1 MDTSQGRKQMSSRRM
16 LALLSADVATA
27 GSSQDTAYP
36 VRTNM
41 ARGGDPALAT
51 TYCSMFASQTQ
62 LLESFSQAKISAHFG
77 AFKAALFIAP

>member
-27 GSSQDTAYP
+27 GSSQDNAYP

-51 TYCSMFASQTQ
+51 TYCSANVCQPDAIVGVV
-62 LLESFSQAKISAHFG
+62 LPG
-77 AFKAALFIAP
+77 